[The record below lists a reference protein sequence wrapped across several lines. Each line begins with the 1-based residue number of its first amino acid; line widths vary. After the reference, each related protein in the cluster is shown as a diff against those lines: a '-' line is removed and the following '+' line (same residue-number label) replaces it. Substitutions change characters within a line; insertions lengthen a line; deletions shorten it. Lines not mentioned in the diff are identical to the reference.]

1 MLINKGVAGQF
12 LLLTA
17 SLVKS
22 PLLAQLKFQERV
34 EEGEIDPHTPL
45 FINIT
50 YTKKRPSFRQNSWC
64 AKGRMLPWLGVLIK
78 QYCRRFIPPS
88 LYSLLCFAPD
98 FCLKQQWMH
107 QLHGL
112 FRFRVHQGSISRNLY
127 GQTRK
132 SVINILIEKFLIAKG
147 TD

>member
-1 MLINKGVAGQF
+1 MLQNVLLFQNTNSPDT
-12 LLLTA
+12 LLLKTLE
-17 SLVKS
+17 SRQK
-22 PLLAQLKFQERV
+22 PKLKRKFAKFRALSNAECLWLTCLQSALPAQERV

-88 LYSLLCFAPD
+88 LYSLLGP
-98 FCLKQQWMH
+98 QQLLSH
-107 QLHGL
+107 QRRAL
-112 FRFRVHQGSISRNLY
+112 RN
-127 GQTRK
+127 R
-132 SVINILIEKFLIAKG
+132 I
-147 TD
+147 